1 MQTRFTAA
9 QLADAD
15 IRDADAILRTCVHCG
30 FCLATCPTYVE
41 LGDELDSPRGRIYL
55 IKNMLEGDRSPSAKV
70 ATHID
75 RCLSCLSCMTTCPS
89 GVDYMHLVDIAR
101 ARIETRL
108 VRPLAERFLRG
119 VLAAV
124 LPRPWAFRLAL
135 VAGALARPFR
145 RLFPARW
152 RASLALVPGR
162 IVPPSAGDRP
172 QTFAAAGPRRKRV
185 AILPGCA
192 QQVLRPAINEAAVRL
207 LTRMG
212 CEVVVPEGLGC
223 CGALV
228 HHMGRGEDAR
238 ASARAAVRAFHDT
251 IADGGLDAVV
261 VTASGCGTM
270 VKDYA
275 RLLRGDAELGA
286 TAATIAALA
295 RDVSEVIDELGLAGA
310 AGARTVDP
318 SLPVVAYHAA
328 CSLAHGQGI
337 REMPARLLSGAGFI
351 VREPADAHLCCGSA
365 GTYNLL
371 QPELAE
377 PLRARKAAAL
387 AELGADVIATGNIGC
402 LVQLAGATPAAVV
415 HTVELLD
422 WVTGGPPPRELA
434 DHAWRAPEAWQR
446 LSGRVS

>member
-1 MQTRFTAA
+1 MQTHFTAA

-101 ARIETRL
+101 ARIETGL
-108 VRPLAERFLRG
+108 VRPLAERFLRS
-119 VLAAV
+119 VLAAL

-152 RASLALVPGR
+152 RAALALVPGR

-310 AGARTVDP
+310 AGAGTVDP

-328 CSLAHGQGI
+328 CSLAHGQRI
-337 REMPARLLSGAGFI
+337 REMPARLLNGAGFI

-387 AELGADVIATGNIGC
+387 AALGADVIATGNIGC

-422 WVTGGPPPRELA
+422 WATGGPPPRELA

>member
-1 MQTRFTAA
+1 VQTRFTAA

-15 IRDADAILRTCVHCG
+15 IRDADAILRACVHCG
-30 FCLATCPTYVE
+30 FCLATCPTYVQ

-55 IKNMLEGDRSPSAKV
+55 IKDMLEGDRTPSAKV
-70 ATHID
+70 AGHID

-108 VRPLAERFLRG
+108 VRPVGERFLRG
-119 VLAAV
+119 MLAAV
-124 LPRPWAFRLAL
+124 LPRPAVFRLAL
-135 VAGALARPFR
+135 IAGALARPFR

-152 RASLALVPGR
+152 RAALALVPPR
-162 IVPPSAGDRP
+162 IVPLSSGDRP
-172 QTFAAAGPRRKRV
+172 QTFPASGARRKRV

-192 QQVLRPAINEAAVRL
+192 QQILRPAINEAATRV

-212 CEVVVPEGLGC
+212 CEVVVPEGLAC

-228 HHMGRGEDAR
+228 HHMGRSEDAR
-238 ASARAAVRAFHDT
+238 VSARAVVRAFHD
-251 IADGGLDAVV
+251 ALDDGGLDAVV

-275 RLLRGDAELGA
+275 HLLRGDAEFGA
-286 TAATIAALA
+286 RAAKIAALA
-295 RDVSEVIDELGLAGA
+295 RDVSEVIDDLGLAGA
-310 AGARTVDP
+310 AAGTVAP

-328 CSLAHGQGI
+328 CSLAHGQRI
-337 REMPARLLSGAGFI
+337 RETPARLLSSAGFV
-351 VREPADAHLCCGSA
+351 VREPVDAHLCCGSA
-365 GTYNLL
+365 GTYNMLR
-371 QPELAE
+371 PELAE

-402 LVQLAGATPAAVV
+402 LTQLAGAAPVAVV

-422 WVTGGPPPRELA
+422 WATGGPPPSELA
-434 DHAWRAPEAWQR
+434 THKRRARPR
-446 LSGRVS
+446 LGND

>member
-1 MQTRFTAA
+1 VQTNFTAA

-15 IRDADAILRTCVHCG
+15 IRDADAILRACVHCG

-55 IKNMLEGDRSPSAKV
+55 IKNMLEGDRAPSAKV
-70 ATHID
+70 AGHID

-89 GVDYMHLVDIAR
+89 DVDYMHLVDIAR

-108 VRPLAERFLRG
+108 VRPVGERFLRAL
-119 VLAAV
+119 LAAV
-124 LPRPWAFRLAL
+124 LPRPRAFRLAL
-135 VAGALARPFR
+135 IAGALARPLR

-152 RASLALVPGR
+152 RAALALVPGR

-172 QTFAAAGPRRKRV
+172 QTFAAVGTRRKRV

-192 QQVLRPAINEAAVRL
+192 QQVLRPAINEATTRL

-228 HHMGRGEDAR
+228 HHMGRDEAAR
-238 ASARAAVRAFHDT
+238 AFARATVRAFHDT
-251 IADGGLDAVV
+251 LEDGGLDAVV

-275 RLLRGDAELGA
+275 CLLQGDAELGA
-286 TAATIAALA
+286 TASKIAALA
-295 RDVSEVIDELGLAGA
+295 RDVSEVIDDLGLASA
-310 AGARTVDP
+310 AGAGTPPP

-328 CSLAHGQGI
+328 CSLAHGQRI
-337 REMPARLLSGAGFI
+337 RETPARLLRSVGFF
-351 VREPADAHLCCGSA
+351 VREPVDAHLCCGSA
-365 GTYNLL
+365 GTYNIV
-371 QPELAE
+371 QPELAG

-387 AELGADVIATGNIGC
+387 TELGADVIATGNIGC
-402 LVQLAGATPAAVV
+402 LAQLAGATPAAVV

-422 WVTGGPPPRELA
+422 WATGGPPPRELA
-434 DHAWRAPEAWQR
+434 AHVQERTRSARY
-446 LSGRVS
+446 L

>member
-1 MQTRFTAA
+1 MQTHFTAA

-15 IRDADAILRTCVHCG
+15 IRDADAILRACVHCG

-119 VLAAV
+119 FLAAV
-124 LPRPWAFRLAL
+124 LLRPWAFRLAL

-152 RASLALVPGR
+152 RAALALVPGR

-238 ASARAAVRAFHDT
+238 ASARAAVRALHDT
-251 IADGGLDAVV
+251 LTDGGLDAVV

-275 RLLRGDAELGA
+275 RLLRDDAELGT

-310 AGARTVDP
+310 AGAGTVDP

-328 CSLAHGQGI
+328 CSLAHGQRI
-337 REMPARLLSGAGFI
+337 REMPARLLSGAGFL

-371 QPELAE
+371 QPELAG

-387 AELGADVIATGNIGC
+387 AALGADVIATGNIGC

-422 WVTGGPPPRELA
+422 WATGGPPPRELA
-434 DHAWRAPEAWQR
+434 NHAWRAPEAWQR
-446 LSGRVS
+446 LSGRVT